1 MIYPTMRCDDNHDV
15 MTMTTTT
22 ATMMTTM
29 MTMVMMT
36 TARIRIM
43 MVVDDDDDDDD
54 VDVNIHTYHLS
65 ISPPQELRVALRE
78 VAGAGAVP
86 ARRVLRRS
94 CGSGDAQGEAAK
106 LGQVEVGVH

>member
-1 MIYPTMRCDDNHDV
+1 MRCDDNHDV

-43 MVVDDDDDDDD
+43 MVVDDDDDDDDDDD

>member
-43 MVVDDDDDDDD
+43 MVVDDDDDD

>member
-1 MIYPTMRCDDNHDV
+1 MRCDDNHDV

-43 MVVDDDDDDDD
+43 MVVDDDDDDDDD

>member
-43 MVVDDDDDDDD
+43 MVVDDDDDDD